1 MHTNLPTLTFL
12 PVNDLVIHE
21 RHDDQRTR
29 PLIIRIRSSG
39 VFRNPPIVSPL
50 QDGSG
55 RYMVLDGANRVTA
68 LREMD
73 FPHILVQ
80 VVEPD
85 DPGLKLQNW
94 NHVVWELNPQRF
106 LNGIRVIAGIRLS
119 PTHSEIAEPSLM
131 DDCNLALI
139 CSCNR
144 HHYTICTE
152 AKELET
158 RVELLNQIVD
168 SYKERSRLDRT
179 SSRDV
184 EKLAQIY
191 PQLSGVVIFP
201 PFHIQDVMRLAG
213 EGYMLP
219 SGITRFTISPRAL
232 HVNYPLDE
240 LQADKPIAEKNAGL
254 HKWLQERLEKKNV
267 RYYAEPTFLFDE

>member
-1 MHTNLPTLTFL
+1 MHSNLPTLTIL

-21 RHDDQRTR
+21 RHDIQRTR
-29 PLIIRIRSSG
+29 PLIIRIRNSG

-50 QDGSG
+50 HDGSG

-68 LREMD
+68 LQEME
-73 FPHILVQ
+73 FPHVLVQ

-85 DPGLKLQNW
+85 DPGLNLQNW
-94 NHVVWELNPQRF
+94 NHVVWELKPKRF
-106 LNGIRVIAGIRLS
+106 LSGIRAIPKIRLV
-119 PTHSEIAEPSLM
+119 PTQGEVNEPNLQG
-131 DDCNLALI
+131 DCNLALI
-139 CSCNR
+139 ISGNENT
-144 HHYTICTE
+144 YTICTQ
-152 AKELET
+152 ADDLKT
-158 RVELLNQIVD
+158 RVKLLNQIVD

-184 EKLAQIY
+184 EKLAQVY

-201 PFHIQDVMRLAG
+201 PFKIQDVLRLAG

-219 SGITRFTISPRAL
+219 SGITRFTIAPRAL

-240 LQADKPIAEKNAGL
+240 LQADKPIEEKNAEL
-254 HKWLQERLEKKNV
+254 RKWLQERLEKKKV

>member
-1 MHTNLPTLTFL
+1 MHTNLPKLTFL
-12 PVNDLVIHE
+12 PVTDLITHE

-29 PLIIRIRSSG
+29 PLIIRIRNSG

-50 QDGSG
+50 HDGSG

-73 FPHILVQ
+73 FPHVLVQ
-80 VVEPD
+80 VVDPD
-85 DPGLKLQNW
+85 DPGLNLQNW

-106 LNGIRVIAGIRLS
+106 LNGIRAISEIRLS
-119 PTHSEIAEPSLM
+119 PTHEEITEPSLEG
-131 DDCNLALI
+131 DCHLALI
-139 CSCNR
+139 RSCKG
-144 HHYTICTE
+144 HAYTICTQ
-152 AKELET
+152 ADNLEI
-158 RVELLNQIVD
+158 RVELLNRIVD

-179 SSRDV
+179 SSQDV

-201 PFHIQDVMRLAG
+201 PFKIQDVLRLAG

-219 SGITRFTISPRAL
+219 SGITRFTIAPRVL
-232 HVNYPLDE
+232 HLNYPLEE
-240 LQADKPIAEKNAGL
+240 LQADRPIARKNEDL
-254 HKWLQERLEKKNV
+254 NRWLQERLEKKNV